1 MSCYECGSNKLEY
14 EESSMGTWFVC
25 CMKCDWVM
33 MKWEYE
39 AGIDDER
46 NG

>member
-25 CMKCDWVM
+25 CMVCDWVM